1 MFFNQLNEEGG
12 GAQGGGEQRGHRHSL
27 LQDHLARSAS
37 SQDAMHSGLCSAAR
51 GGHKLRAQKGQE
63 VVMII
68 ATTYCLLCS
77 RNGADAKTI
86 TDMTTTLK
94 HTLPW
99 EPELGTCYA
108 LSLFILTL
116 SYEG

>member
-1 MFFNQLNEEGG
+1 
-12 GAQGGGEQRGHRHSL
+12 
-27 LQDHLARSAS
+27 
-37 SQDAMHSGLCSAAR
+37 
-51 GGHKLRAQKGQE
+51 
-63 VVMII
+63 MII

-86 TDMTTTLK
+86 MDMTTTLK

-108 LSLFILTL
+108 LSLFILKL